1 MIKLKDQI
9 KQATDNDGAKIIYG
23 DVNFKLPDPEL
34 AQGNFVM
41 PIVTEGIK
49 RGSLSFSE
57 EFFGPV
63 FNLYK
68 VDSAEHAL

>member
-1 MIKLKDQI
+1 MSDS
-9 KQATDNDGAKIIYG
+9 
-23 DVNFKLPDPEL
+23 EL

-41 PIVTEGIK
+41 PIVTEGIT
-49 RGSLSFSE
+49 RGSQSFAE

-68 VDSAEHAL
+68 VDSAE